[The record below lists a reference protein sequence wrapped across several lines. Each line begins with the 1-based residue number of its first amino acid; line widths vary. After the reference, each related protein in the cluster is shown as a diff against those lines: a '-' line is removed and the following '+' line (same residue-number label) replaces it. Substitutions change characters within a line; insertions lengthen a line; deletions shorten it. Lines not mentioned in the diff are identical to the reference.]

1 MSEKKEFYDWDAT
14 LSHSEARTFAVFGA
28 KNIGKTFGLR
38 VKSVERY
45 LRTGLRMCEVDRT
58 KSGIAKLSRGYFDK
72 LQAEGFFADYEFDT
86 TTEEMRIRK
95 NGEDDW
101 EVMGYFVA
109 LTDLQAVKKR
119 TILARGNIIFDE
131 AVIDERNR
139 RYHNYLPDEIGILAN
154 VIDSIT
160 RENELDPATQT
171 SRLFLLGNSCDLR
184 TPYLEWLGIT
194 SIPEKFGYQWCRNK
208 TALFHYPAPTN
219 VEEKLR
225 NTLSGQL
232 MAGTAEAKMAF
243 ENSFGGD
250 NEKPYIKKKTKRA
263 TFFGGVVYQGSRF
276 GIWADSYNGYMFV
289 NRKIPDNTERPIMY
303 LTDRDG
309 RIDYKAIARSDT
321 FCKMLKAMYYDGLFR
336 YDTIATKGSF
346 TYLLSFI
353 GIQ

>member
-1 MSEKKEFYDWDAT
+1 MACKKFYDWDET

-38 VKSVERY
+38 VKSIERY
-45 LRTGLRMCEVDRT
+45 LRTGLRMAEIDRT
-58 KSGIAKLSRGYFDK
+58 KSGIRTLSVGYFDK
-72 LQAEGFFADYEFDT
+72 LQAEGFFSEYQFKT
-86 TTEEMRIRK
+86 TAEEMYIRK
-95 NGEDDW
+95 SEEEEW
-101 EVMGYFVA
+101 ACMGYFVA

-119 TILARGNIIFDE
+119 TILARGNLIFDE

-154 VIDSIT
+154 VVDSIT

-184 TPYLEWLGIT
+184 TPYLEWLGIRE
-194 SIPEKFGYQWCRNK
+194 IPEKFGYKWCRNK

-225 NTLSGQL
+225 CTLSGQL
-232 MAGTAEAKMAF
+232 MAGTMEAAMAF
-243 ENSFGGD
+243 ENSFGGED
-250 NEKPYIKKKTKRA
+250 EKPFIKKKTSRA
-263 TFFGGVVYQGSRF
+263 TFFGGVVYQGTRF
-276 GIWADSYNGYMFV
+276 GIWADSHNGCMYV
-289 NRKIPDNTERPIMY
+289 NKRIPENTERPIMY

-309 RIDYKAIARSDT
+309 RVDYKAISRNDT
-321 FCKMLKAMYYDGLFR
+321 FCKMLKGIYYEGLFR
-336 YDTIATKGSF
+336 YDTVATKGSF
-346 TYLLSFI
+346 MYLLSFL